1 MAAPTPGNGFLV
13 FWPPG
18 GVVPDH
24 HWSIEDTVHAWATH
38 VASGRRRGVA
48 GRPSMMTMD
57 DVPSASTAAATGGS
71 ASWPATSTPSAF
83 GHASSH
89 LHAHHHHHHHL
100 LSAGNPF
107 GTSLSGGIA
116 ARMNNE
122 GGASSSAAAS
132 AAAFAPF
139 SPVAY
144 EEHQRNLLLQRQHQH
159 QRGRDEPMMM
169 MMVPVSSVTGGAH
182 APSLAYPTM
191 APSAHINAMYASTL
205 TPRVLLAAGE
215 APVYVNARQYHA
227 ILRRRRAR
235 AREEARNRTSDKRKV
250 YPSRSAHAKR
260 RLRGANGAFLTR
272 EEVLAGAA
280 GPEAQARARA
290 QEAQKAAKAAAK
302 VAKAEAAAKAREDA
316 AAAAAAAAAEDPEEP
331 AASRPTVD

>member
-1 MAAPTPGNGFLV
+1 MAKNVDVEIWIDF
-13 FWPPG
+13 
-18 GVVPDH
+18 
-24 HWSIEDTVHAWATH
+24 
-38 VASGRRRGVA
+38 GRQSTTRRVA
-48 GRPSMMTMD
+48 GRPSMATMD
-57 DVPSASTAAATGGS
+57 GVPSAATAAANGGI
-71 ASWPATSTPSAF
+71 APWPATSAPSAF

-89 LHAHHHHHHHL
+89 LHELHQHHHQHL

-107 GTSLSGGIA
+107 GTSLSAGIA
-116 ARMNNE
+116 ARMNE
-122 GGASSSAAAS
+122 SGASSSAAA
-132 AAAFAPF
+132 AATAAFAPF
-139 SPVAY
+139 PPVAY
-144 EEHQRNLLLQRQHQH
+144 EEHQRHLLLQH

-169 MMVPVSSVTGGAH
+169 VMVPVSSVTGGTH

-235 AREEARNRTSDKRKV
+235 AREEARNRTSGQRKV

-260 RLRGANGAFLTR
+260 RLRGATGAFLTR

-280 GPEAQARARA
+280 GPEAQERARA

-302 VAKAEAAAKAREDA
+302 AAKAEAAAKAREDA
-316 AAAAAAAAAEDPEEP
+316 AAAKAAAAAAKAAAEDPEER
-331 AASRPTVD
+331 ASRPTVD

>member
-1 MAAPTPGNGFLV
+1 
-13 FWPPG
+13 
-18 GVVPDH
+18 
-24 HWSIEDTVHAWATH
+24 
-38 VASGRRRGVA
+38 
-48 GRPSMMTMD
+48 MMTMD
-57 DVPSASTAAATGGS
+57 GVPSATTAAANGGG
-71 ASWPATSTPSAF
+71 APWPATSAPSAF
-83 GHASSH
+83 EHGSH
-89 LHAHHHHHHHL
+89 LHEHHHHRHHL

-107 GTSLSGGIA
+107 GTSLSAGIA
-116 ARMNNE
+116 ARMNE
-122 GGASSSAAAS
+122 GGASSSAVA
-132 AAAFAPF
+132 AAAFAPC

-144 EEHQRNLLLQRQHQH
+144 EEHQRRLLLQHQH
-159 QRGRDEPMMM
+159 QHQHQHQRDEPMMM
-169 MMVPVSSVTGGAH
+169 VMVPVSSVTGGAH
-182 APSLAYPTM
+182 APSLAYPTI

-235 AREEARNRTSDKRKV
+235 AREEARNRTSGQRKV

-260 RLRGANGAFLTR
+260 RLRGATGAFLTR

-302 VAKAEAAAKAREDA
+302 AAKAEAAAKAREDA
-316 AAAAAAAAAEDPEEP
+316 AAAKAAVAAEDPEEP
-331 AASRPTVD
+331 ASQPTVD

>member
-1 MAAPTPGNGFLV
+1 MT
-13 FWPPG
+13 
-18 GVVPDH
+18 
-24 HWSIEDTVHAWATH
+24 
-38 VASGRRRGVA
+38 
-48 GRPSMMTMD
+48 TMD
-57 DVPSASTAAATGGS
+57 GVPSATTAAANGGI
-71 ASWPATSTPSAF
+71 APWPATSAPSAF

-89 LHAHHHHHHHL
+89 LHELHHQHHHL

-107 GTSLSGGIA
+107 GTSLSAGIA
-116 ARMNNE
+116 ARMNE
-122 GGASSSAAAS
+122 SGASSSAAA
-132 AAAFAPF
+132 AATAAFAPF
-139 SPVAY
+139 PPVAY
-144 EEHQRNLLLQRQHQH
+144 EEHQRHLLLQH

-169 MMVPVSSVTGGAH
+169 VMVPVSSVTGGTH

-235 AREEARNRTSDKRKV
+235 AREEARNRTTGQRKV

-260 RLRGANGAFLTR
+260 RLRGATGAFLTR

-280 GPEAQARARA
+280 LTQSWNVRRKDAAHGPTWPLIQIGDADSSPAHPPATYTGPHTSAGLRKAICA
-290 QEAQKAAKAAAK
+290 SIVASVGAAKL
-302 VAKAEAAAKAREDA
+302 
-316 AAAAAAAAAEDPEEP
+316 P
-331 AASRPTVD
+331 AACKIIERASADQTASRYTRPLQ

>member
-1 MAAPTPGNGFLV
+1 MT
-13 FWPPG
+13 
-18 GVVPDH
+18 
-24 HWSIEDTVHAWATH
+24 
-38 VASGRRRGVA
+38 
-48 GRPSMMTMD
+48 TMD
-57 DVPSASTAAATGGS
+57 GVPSATTAAANGGI
-71 ASWPATSTPSAF
+71 APWPATSAPSAF

-89 LHAHHHHHHHL
+89 LHELHHQHHHL

-107 GTSLSGGIA
+107 GTSLSAGIA
-116 ARMNNE
+116 ARMNE
-122 GGASSSAAAS
+122 SGASSSAAA
-132 AAAFAPF
+132 AATAAFAPF
-139 SPVAY
+139 PPVAY
-144 EEHQRNLLLQRQHQH
+144 EEHQRHLLLQH

-169 MMVPVSSVTGGAH
+169 VMVPVSSVTGGTH

-235 AREEARNRTSDKRKV
+235 AREEARNRTTGQRKV

-260 RLRGANGAFLTR
+260 RLRGATGAFLTR

-280 GPEAQARARA
+280 GPEAQERAQA

-302 VAKAEAAAKAREDA
+302 AAKAEAAAKAREASAAVKASA
-316 AAAAAAAAAEDPEEP
+316 AAKASAEDPEER
-331 AASRPTVD
+331 ASRPTVD